1 MVRNNLG
8 SERNVIF
15 LKTANEIIKTIK
27 LKGMAEYLDYCF
39 SSFLLL
45 GTITALWNNSF
56 FIRMT
61 EVNGWDYIILSFESL
76 LIGLF
81 FGIQAPHC
89 ATKKAG
95 IGGVLGFVGFGC
107 SVCNKILLLLFGSS
121 FLLSYFEPVRHYAG
135 ALGLLLFSYALIQ
148 RWLLR
153 LAVLDENRLQKETDP
168 DSEVVL

>member
-1 MVRNNLG
+1 MVRNNL
-8 SERNVIF
+8 SAERNVIF
-15 LKTANEIIKTIK
+15 LRKANEIIKTIK
-27 LKGMAEYLDYCF
+27 LKVKEWLSTLIIA
-39 SSFLLL
+39 SASFLLL

-107 SVCNKILLLLFGSS
+107 PVCNKILLLLFGSS

-135 ALGLLLFSYALIQ
+135 ALGLILFSYALFQ
-148 RWLLR
+148 R
-153 LAVLDENRLQKETDP
+153 
-168 DSEVVL
+168 

>member
-1 MVRNNLG
+1 MK
-8 SERNVIF
+8 F
-15 LKTANEIIKTIK
+15 LKQLSLKEWLSTLII
-27 LKGMAEYLDYCF
+27 A
-39 SSFLLL
+39 SAAFLLL

-81 FGIQAPHC
+81 FGIRAPHC

-135 ALGLLLFSYALIQ
+135 ALGLLLFSYAIIQ

-153 LAVLDENRLQKETDP
+153 LSVLNENRIQKETDH
-168 DSEVVL
+168 DSELIL

>member
-1 MVRNNLG
+1 MKL
-8 SERNVIF
+8 
-15 LKTANEIIKTIK
+15 LKQLSLKEWLSTLII
-27 LKGMAEYLDYCF
+27 A
-39 SSFLLL
+39 SAAFLLL

-81 FGIQAPHC
+81 FGIRAPHC

-95 IGGVLGFVGFGC
+95 IGGVLGLVGFGC
-107 SVCNKILLLLFGSS
+107 PVCNKILLLLFGSS

-153 LAVLDENRLQKETDP
+153 LAVLNENRLQKETDP
-168 DSEVVL
+168 DSELVL

>member
-1 MVRNNLG
+1 MK
-8 SERNVIF
+8 F
-15 LKTANEIIKTIK
+15 LKQISLNEWLSTLII
-27 LKGMAEYLDYCF
+27 
-39 SSFLLL
+39 SSAAFLLL
-45 GTITALWNNSF
+45 GAMTALWSNPF
-56 FIRMT
+56 FMRMT
-61 EVNGWDYIILSFESL
+61 EVSGWDYIILSFESL
-76 LIGLF
+76 MIGLF
-81 FGIQAPHC
+81 FGIRAPHC

-153 LAVLDENRLQKETDP
+153 IAVLNKKCLQKETNL

>member
-1 MVRNNLG
+1 MKL
-8 SERNVIF
+8 
-15 LKTANEIIKTIK
+15 LKQLSLKEWLNTLII
-27 LKGMAEYLDYCF
+27 A
-39 SSFLLL
+39 SAAFLLL

-61 EVNGWDYIILSFESL
+61 EVSVWDYIILSFESL

-107 SVCNKILLLLFGSS
+107 SVCNKILLLLFGSG

-148 RWLLR
+148 RWFLR
-153 LAVLDENRLQKETDP
+153 IAVLNENRLQKETDP

>member
-1 MVRNNLG
+1 MNGWL
-8 SERNVIF
+8 ST
-15 LKTANEIIKTIK
+15 LII
-27 LKGMAEYLDYCF
+27 A
-39 SSFLLL
+39 SAAFLLL
-45 GTITALWNNSF
+45 GAMTALWSNPF
-56 FIRMT
+56 FMRMT
-61 EVNGWDYIILSFESL
+61 EVSGWDYIILSFESL

-81 FGIQAPHC
+81 FGIRAPHC

-107 SVCNKILLLLFGSS
+107 SICNKILLLLFGSS

-153 LAVLDENRLQKETDP
+153 IAVLNKNCLQKETNP

>member
-1 MVRNNLG
+1 MKL
-8 SERNVIF
+8 
-15 LKTANEIIKTIK
+15 LKQLSLKEWLSTLII
-27 LKGMAEYLDYCF
+27 A
-39 SSFLLL
+39 SAAFLLL

-61 EVNGWDYIILSFESL
+61 EVSGWDYIILSFESL

-95 IGGVLGFVGFGC
+95 IGGVLGFFGFSC

-121 FLLSYFEPVRHYAG
+121 FLLSYFEPVRHYVG
-135 ALGLLLFSYALIQ
+135 ALGILLFFSGLFQ
-148 RWLLR
+148 RWLMQLV
-153 LAVLDENRLQKETDP
+153 VLDKNRLQKDG
-168 DSEVVL
+168 

>member
-1 MVRNNLG
+1 MKL
-8 SERNVIF
+8 
-15 LKTANEIIKTIK
+15 LKQLSLKEWLSTLII
-27 LKGMAEYLDYCF
+27 A
-39 SSFLLL
+39 SAAFLLL
-45 GTITALWNNSF
+45 GPITALWNNSF

-81 FGIQAPHC
+81 FGIRSPHC

-135 ALGLLLFSYALIQ
+135 ALGLILFSYALIQ

-153 LAVLDENRLQKETDP
+153 LDVLDENRLQKETGP

>member
-1 MVRNNLG
+1 MKL
-8 SERNVIF
+8 
-15 LKTANEIIKTIK
+15 LKQLSLKEWLSTLII
-27 LKGMAEYLDYCF
+27 A
-39 SSFLLL
+39 SAAFLLL

-107 SVCNKILLLLFGSS
+107 SVCNKILLFLFGSR
-121 FLLSYFEPVRHYAG
+121 FLLSYFEPVRHYVG
-135 ALGLLLFSYALIQ
+135 ALGLLLFSYAIIQ
-148 RWLLR
+148 RWSLGHV
-153 LAVLDENRLQKETDP
+153 VLDENRLQKEADP
-168 DSEVVL
+168 DSEVVF

>member
-1 MVRNNLG
+1 MK
-8 SERNVIF
+8 F
-15 LKTANEIIKTIK
+15 LKQISLNELLSTLII
-27 LKGMAEYLDYCF
+27 A
-39 SSFLLL
+39 SVAFLLL

-95 IGGVLGFVGFGC
+95 IGGVLGFFGFGC
-107 SVCNKILLLLFGSS
+107 SVCNKILLMLFGSS
-121 FLLSYFEPVRHYAG
+121 FLLSYFEPIRHYVG
-135 ALGLLLFSYALIQ
+135 TLGLLLFSYAFIR
-148 RWLLR
+148 RWLSR
-153 LAVLDENRLQKETDP
+153 LADLNENCLQK
-168 DSEVVL
+168 

>member
-1 MVRNNLG
+1 
-8 SERNVIF
+8 
-15 LKTANEIIKTIK
+15 
-27 LKGMAEYLDYCF
+27 
-39 SSFLLL
+39 
-45 GTITALWNNSF
+45 
-56 FIRMT
+56 MT

>member
-1 MVRNNLG
+1 MKL
-8 SERNVIF
+8 
-15 LKTANEIIKTIK
+15 LKQLSLKEWLSTLII
-27 LKGMAEYLDYCF
+27 A
-39 SSFLLL
+39 SAAFLLL

-81 FGIQAPHC
+81 FGIQAPQHC

-107 SVCNKILLLLFGSS
+107 PVCNKILLLLFGSS

-135 ALGLLLFSYALIQ
+135 TLGLLLFSYALIQ

-153 LAVLDENRLQKETDP
+153 LVVLDKNRLQKDG
-168 DSEVVL
+168 

>member
-1 MVRNNLG
+1 MKL
-8 SERNVIF
+8 
-15 LKTANEIIKTIK
+15 LKQLSLKEWLSTLII
-27 LKGMAEYLDYCF
+27 A
-39 SSFLLL
+39 SAAFLLL

-76 LIGLF
+76 MIGLF
-81 FGIQAPHC
+81 FGIRAPHC

-135 ALGLLLFSYALIQ
+135 ALGLLLFSYAIIQ

-153 LAVLDENRLQKETDP
+153 LAVLNENRLQKETDP
-168 DSEVVL
+168 GTEVVL

>member
-1 MVRNNLG
+1 MKL
-8 SERNVIF
+8 
-15 LKTANEIIKTIK
+15 LKQLSLKEWLSTLII
-27 LKGMAEYLDYCF
+27 A
-39 SSFLLL
+39 SAAFLLL

-95 IGGVLGFVGFGC
+95 IGGILGFVGFGC

-135 ALGLLLFSYALIQ
+135 VLGLLLFSYDIIQ
-148 RWLLR
+148 RGLLR
-153 LAVLDENRLQKETDP
+153 LAVLDENRIQKETDP
-168 DSEVVL
+168 DTEVVL

>member
-1 MVRNNLG
+1 MKL
-8 SERNVIF
+8 
-15 LKTANEIIKTIK
+15 LKQLSLKEWLSTLII
-27 LKGMAEYLDYCF
+27 A
-39 SSFLLL
+39 SAAFLLL

-61 EVNGWDYIILSFESL
+61 EVSVWDYIILSFESL

-153 LAVLDENRLQKETDP
+153 LAVLDETVFKRRQTLIQK
-168 DSEVVL
+168 

>member
-1 MVRNNLG
+1 MKL
-8 SERNVIF
+8 
-15 LKTANEIIKTIK
+15 LKQLRLKEWLSTFII
-27 LKGMAEYLDYCF
+27 A
-39 SSFLLL
+39 SAVFLLL

-61 EVNGWDYIILSFESL
+61 EVSGWDYIILSFESL
-76 LIGLF
+76 MIGLF
-81 FGIQAPHC
+81 FGIRAPHC

-107 SVCNKILLLLFGSS
+107 SICNKILLLLFGSS
-121 FLLSYFEPVRHYAG
+121 FLLSYFEPVRHYVG

-148 RWLLR
+148 RWLSR
-153 LAVLDENRLQKETDP
+153 LAVLNENSLQKEPDP

>member
-1 MVRNNLG
+1 MK
-8 SERNVIF
+8 F
-15 LKTANEIIKTIK
+15 LKQISLNEWLSTLII
-27 LKGMAEYLDYCF
+27 
-39 SSFLLL
+39 SSAAFLLL
-45 GTITALWNNSF
+45 GAMTALWSNPF
-56 FIRMT
+56 FMRMT
-61 EVNGWDYIILSFESL
+61 EVSGWDYIILSFESL

-81 FGIQAPHC
+81 FGIQAPLC

-135 ALGLLLFSYALIQ
+135 ALGLLLFSYALFQ

-153 LAVLDENRLQKETDP
+153 IAVLDENRFQKETDP

>member
-1 MVRNNLG
+1 MK
-8 SERNVIF
+8 F
-15 LKTANEIIKTIK
+15 LKQISLNEWLSTLII
-27 LKGMAEYLDYCF
+27 A
-39 SSFLLL
+39 SAAFLLL
-45 GTITALWNNSF
+45 GAMTALWSNPF
-56 FIRMT
+56 FMRMT
-61 EVNGWDYIILSFESL
+61 EVSGWDYIILSFESL

-81 FGIQAPHC
+81 FGIRAPHC

-148 RWLLR
+148 RWLSR
-153 LAVLDENRLQKETDP
+153 LAVLNENRLQKERQIMIQK
-168 DSEVVL
+168 

>member
-1 MVRNNLG
+1 MK
-8 SERNVIF
+8 F
-15 LKTANEIIKTIK
+15 LKQISLNELLSTLII
-27 LKGMAEYLDYCF
+27 A
-39 SSFLLL
+39 SAAFLLL

-107 SVCNKILLLLFGSS
+107 SVCNKFFYCCLDQVFCFLTLSRFGIMPAHWVY
-121 FLLSYFEPVRHYAG
+121 FCFPMPLSRDG
-135 ALGLLLFSYALIQ
+135 CRG
-148 RWLLR
+148 
-153 LAVLDENRLQKETDP
+153 
-168 DSEVVL
+168 

>member
-1 MVRNNLG
+1 MKL
-8 SERNVIF
+8 
-15 LKTANEIIKTIK
+15 LKQLSLKEWLSTLII
-27 LKGMAEYLDYCF
+27 A
-39 SSFLLL
+39 SAAFLLL

-76 LIGLF
+76 MIGLF
-81 FGIQAPHC
+81 FGIRAPHC

-107 SVCNKILLLLFGSS
+107 SICNKILLLLFGSS
-121 FLLSYFEPVRHYAG
+121 FLLSYFEPVRHYVG

-153 LAVLDENRLQKETDP
+153 LTVLNENRLQKETDP

>member
-1 MVRNNLG
+1 
-8 SERNVIF
+8 
-15 LKTANEIIKTIK
+15 
-27 LKGMAEYLDYCF
+27 
-39 SSFLLL
+39 
-45 GTITALWNNSF
+45 
-56 FIRMT
+56 MT

-76 LIGLF
+76 LISLF
-81 FGIQAPHC
+81 FSIQAPHC

-107 SVCNKILLLLFGSS
+107 SDCNKILLLFFGSS
-121 FLLSYFEPVRHYAG
+121 FLLSYLEPVRHYAG
-135 ALGLLLFSYALIQ
+135 ALGLLLFSYALIR